1 MRMRRL
7 SGLVEHFMRRRSS
20 VMRSTDGTSSKLAT
34 ELLAILVR
42 LGFFDL
48 LSQEECD
55 ENKRG
60 RGYVNEKIKA
70 GTSSSDLPTLFNARC
85 VVFAGTV
92 NWLLYPSNQS
102 KNFQTKSIFV
112 VGIGSWRNIVLLK
125 DKSLILRVSHQLF
138 TNKFP

>member
-1 MRMRRL
+1 
-7 SGLVEHFMRRRSS
+7 
-20 VMRSTDGTSSKLAT
+20 MRSTDGTSSKLAT

-92 NWLLYPSNQS
+92 N
-102 KNFQTKSIFV
+102 
-112 VGIGSWRNIVLLK
+112 
-125 DKSLILRVSHQLF
+125 
-138 TNKFP
+138 